1 MKSKARKSCPNC
13 GRLQAKL
20 DAQEARLKALEATV
34 SRLQEQLAAAKKN
47 SATSSKPPSSDLVKP
62 KPSET
67 PDGEKRSIGGQ
78 PGHDMHAR
86 EPFPPEQVTFFAT
99 HKLDGCPNC
108 GGTLRL
114 NPTFPRV
121 VQHVDIETTP
131 LTIEQH
137 TCPEYW
143 CDCCGKSCWAPLP
156 LKIEHGGLVG
166 PNLTA
171 LIAFMKGGCHASY
184 STIRT
189 FLRDCVGV
197 TLARSTL
204 ANTINKVSE
213 ALDGPYDELLRMLPV
228 EPVLNIDETGHKC
241 NKELWWTWCL
251 RADLYTIF
259 KIDPHRSADVLMD
272 VLGRDFE
279 GTIGCDYF
287 SAYRRF
293 MRECDIRV
301 QFCLAHLIRD
311 VKFLTTLP
319 DAATKAY
326 GERLRLALKA
336 LFGVI
341 HRRDELSAVAFEQQL
356 KAARD
361 AVLNAGMTDVPTT
374 RHAENMAKRFRKHG
388 AAFFTFVTTPDVAP
402 TNNSAEQ
409 AIRFVVIDRHI
420 TQGTRSEA
428 GRRWSERI
436 GTTIATCVGQ
446 CRSVYGYLKECV
458 GNLFAGRPS
467 PSLLPSKPLA

>member
-1 MKSKARKSCPNC
+1 MCPKC
-13 GRLQAKL
+13 QVLATKV
-20 DAQEARLKALEATV
+20 ASLEAELKRV
-34 SRLQEQLAAAKKN
+34 REQLAAAKKS
-47 SATSSKPPSSDLVKP
+47 SATSSKPPSSDIVKP
-62 KPSET
+62 KPPER
-67 PDGEKRSIGGQ
+67 PDGQKRSIGGQ
-78 PGHDMHAR
+78 PGHVKHER
-86 EPFPPEQVTFFAT
+86 ELFPPEQVTRFETYRLEA
-99 HKLDGCPNC
+99 CPDC

-114 NPTFPRV
+114 NPTSPRV
-121 VQHVDIETTP
+121 VQQVDIEKTP

-143 CDCCGKSCWAPLP
+143 CDRCQAPCWAPLP
-156 LKIEHGGLVG
+156 MKIVRGGLVG
-166 PNLTA
+166 PHLTA
-171 LIAFMKGGCHASY
+171 LIAFMKGGCHASF

-204 ANTINKVSE
+204 ANTIDKVSR
-213 ALDGPYDELLRMLPV
+213 ALDGPYDELLRLLPD

-241 NKELWWTWCL
+241 NKDLWWTWCL
-251 RADLYTIF
+251 RADLYTVF
-259 KIDPHRSADVLMD
+259 KIDPHRNADVLMD
-272 VLGRDFE
+272 LLGRDFE

-293 MRECDIRV
+293 MRECDITI

-326 GERLRLALKA
+326 GERLRQALKG
-336 LFGVI
+336 LFEVI
-341 HRRDELSAVAFEQQL
+341 HRRDELSPVAFERQL

-361 AVLNAGMTDVPTT
+361 VVLNAGMTDVPPT
-374 RHAENMAKRFRKHG
+374 RQAENMALRFRKHG
-388 AAFFTFVTTPDVAP
+388 AAFFTFITTPDVEP

-420 TQGTRSEA
+420 TQGTRSET

-436 GTTIATCVGQ
+436 WTTIATCAGQ
-446 CRSVYGYLKECV
+446 GRSVFGYLKESV
-458 GNLFAGRPS
+458 ENWLNGLPS
-467 PSLLPSKPLA
+467 PSLLPLETPT

>member
-1 MKSKARKSCPNC
+1 MCPQC
-13 GRLQAKL
+13 QVLATKV
-20 DAQEARLKALEATV
+20 AALEAELGRV
-34 SRLQEQLAAAKKN
+34 RQQLAAAKKN
-47 SATSSKPPSSDLVKP
+47 SATSSKPPSSDIVKP
-62 KPSET
+62 KPHER
-67 PDGEKRSIGGQ
+67 PDGQKRSIGGQ
-78 PGHDMHAR
+78 PGHDKHER
-86 EPFPPEQVTFFAT
+86 VPFPPEQVTGFET
-99 HKLDGCPNC
+99 HTLEACPGC
-108 GGTLRL
+108 GGALRL
-114 NPTFPRV
+114 NPTNPRV
-121 VQHVDIETTP
+121 VQQVDIEKTP

-143 CDCCGKSCWAPLP
+143 CDHCQTPCWAPLP
-156 LKIEHGGLVG
+156 LKIARGGLVG
-166 PNLTA
+166 PQLTA

-204 ANTINKVSE
+204 ANTISKVSE
-213 ALDGPYDELLRMLPV
+213 ALDGPYEELLRLLPD
-228 EPVLNIDETGHKC
+228 EAVLNIDETGHKC
-241 NKELWWTWCL
+241 NRTLWWTWCL

-272 VLGRDFE
+272 LLGRDFE

-293 MRECDIRV
+293 MRECDIV
-301 QFCLAHLIRD
+301 IQFCLAHLIRD

-326 GERLRLALKA
+326 GERLRQALRE
-336 LFGVI
+336 LFEVI
-341 HRRDELSAVAFEQQL
+341 HGRDELSAVAFERQL

-361 AVLNAGMTDVPTT
+361 VVLNAGMRDVPTT
-374 RHAENMAKRFRKHG
+374 RPAENMAKRFRKHG
-388 AAFFTFVTTPDVAP
+388 AAFFTFITTPDVEP

-420 TQGTRSEA
+420 TQGTRSET

-436 GTTIATCVGQ
+436 WTTIATCAGQ
-446 CRSVYGYLKECV
+446 GRSVFDYLKASVENWFN
-458 GNLFAGRPS
+458 GLPS
-467 PSLLPSKPLA
+467 PSLLPSETLG

>member
-1 MKSKARKSCPNC
+1 MKPASDMCPQC
-13 GRLQAKL
+13 QVLATKV
-20 DAQEARLKALEATV
+20 ASLEAE
-34 SRLQEQLAAAKKN
+34 LQRVRQQLAAAKKT
-47 SATSSKPPSSDLVKP
+47 SATSSKPPSSDIVKP
-62 KPSET
+62 NLPER
-67 PDGEKRSIGGQ
+67 PDGQKRSIGGQ
-78 PGHDMHAR
+78 PGHDKHAR
-86 EPFPPEQVTFFAT
+86 EPFPPELVTGFET
-99 HKLDGCPNC
+99 HTLDACPGC

-114 NPTFPRV
+114 NPTIPRV
-121 VQHVDIETTP
+121 VQQVDIKTTP

-143 CDCCGKSCWAPLP
+143 CNRCQKPYWAPLP
-156 LKIEHGGLVG
+156 LKIERGGLVG
-166 PNLTA
+166 PHLT
-171 LIAFMKGGCHASY
+171 AFMKGGCHASF
-184 STIRT
+184 SGIRT
-189 FLRDCVGV
+189 FLRDCVGI

-204 ANTINKVSE
+204 ANTISKVSE
-213 ALDGPYDELLRMLPV
+213 ALDGPYDELLRLLPD
-228 EPVLNIDETGHKC
+228 ERVLNIDETGHKC

-259 KIDPHRSADVLMD
+259 KIDPHRGADVLMD
-272 VLGRDFE
+272 LLGRDFE

-293 MRECDIRV
+293 MRECDIV
-301 QFCLAHLIRD
+301 IQFCIAHLIRD

-326 GERLRLALKA
+326 GERLRQALKG
-336 LFGVI
+336 LFEVI
-341 HRRDELSAVAFEQQL
+341 HRHDELSATDFERRL

-361 AVLNAGMTDVPTT
+361 VVLNAGMTEVPPT
-374 RHAENMAKRFRKHG
+374 RQAENMALRFRKHG
-388 AAFFTFVTTPDVAP
+388 AAFFTFVTTPGVEP

-436 GTTIATCVGQ
+436 WTTIATCAGQ
-446 CRSVYGYLKECV
+446 GRSVFGYLKEV
-458 GNLFAGRPS
+458 VENWFNGLPS
-467 PSLLPSKPLA
+467 PSLLPSETPA

>member
-1 MKSKARKSCPNC
+1 
-13 GRLQAKL
+13 
-20 DAQEARLKALEATV
+20 
-34 SRLQEQLAAAKKN
+34 
-47 SATSSKPPSSDLVKP
+47 
-62 KPSET
+62 
-67 PDGEKRSIGGQ
+67 
-78 PGHDMHAR
+78 
-86 EPFPPEQVTFFAT
+86 
-99 HKLDGCPNC
+99 
-108 GGTLRL
+108 
-114 NPTFPRV
+114 
-121 VQHVDIETTP
+121 

-137 TCPEYW
+137 TCPEYR
-143 CDCCGKSCWAPLP
+143 CDCCRKPCWAPFP
-156 LKIEHGGLVG
+156 LKIERGGLVG
-166 PNLTA
+166 PQLTA

-204 ANTINKVSE
+204 ANTISKVSE
-213 ALDGPYDELLRMLPV
+213 ALEGPYDELLRLLPD
-228 EPVLNIDETGHKC
+228 EPVLNIDETGHKSG
-241 NKELWWTWCL
+241 KKLWWTWCL

-259 KIDPHRSADVLMD
+259 KIDPHRSGDVLMD
-272 VLGRDFE
+272 LLGRDFE

-293 MRECDIRV
+293 MRECDIV
-301 QFCLAHLIRD
+301 IQFCLAHLIRD

-336 LFGVI
+336 LFEVI
-341 HRRDELSAVAFEQQL
+341 HRREGMPAADFDRRL

-361 AVLNAGMTDVPTT
+361 VILKAGMTDVPAT
-374 RHAENMAKRFRKHG
+374 RNAENMAKRFHKHG
-388 AAFFTFVTTPDVAP
+388 AAFFTFVTTPGIDP

-420 TQGTRSEA
+420 TQGPRSET

-436 GTTIATCVGQ
+436 WTAIATCAGQ
-446 CRSVYGYLKECV
+446 GRSLYGYLKESV
-458 GNLFAGRPS
+458 GNWFNGDAS
-467 PSLLPSKPLA
+467 PSLSPLITPR

>member
-1 MKSKARKSCPNC
+1 MCPQC
-13 GRLQAKL
+13 QVLATKV
-20 DAQEARLKALEATV
+20 AALEAELGRV
-34 SRLQEQLAAAKKN
+34 RQQLAAAKKN
-47 SATSSKPPSSDLVKP
+47 SVTSSKPPSSDIVKP
-62 KPSET
+62 KPPER
-67 PDGEKRSIGGQ
+67 PDGQKRSIGGQ
-78 PGHDMHAR
+78 PGHDRHER
-86 EPFPPEQVTFFAT
+86 VPFPPEQVTGFET
-99 HKLDGCPNC
+99 HTLEACPGC
-108 GGTLRL
+108 GGALRL
-114 NPTFPRV
+114 NPTHPRV
-121 VQHVDIETTP
+121 VQQVDIEKTP

-143 CDCCGKSCWAPLP
+143 CDHCQMSCWAPLP
-156 LKIEHGGLVG
+156 LKIARGGLVG
-166 PNLTA
+166 PQLTA

-204 ANTINKVSE
+204 ANTISKVSE
-213 ALDGPYDELLRMLPV
+213 ALDGPYEELLRLLPD
-228 EPVLNIDETGHKC
+228 EAVLNIDETGHKC
-241 NKELWWTWCL
+241 NRTLWWTWCL

-272 VLGRDFE
+272 LLGRDFE
-279 GTIGCDYF
+279 GTIVCDYF

-293 MRECDIRV
+293 MRECDIV
-301 QFCLAHLIRD
+301 IQFCLAHLIRD

-326 GERLRLALKA
+326 GERLRQALRE
-336 LFGVI
+336 LFEVI
-341 HRRDELSAVAFEQQL
+341 HGRDELSAVAFERQL

-361 AVLNAGMTDVPTT
+361 VVLNAGMRDVPTT
-374 RHAENMAKRFRKHG
+374 RPAENMAKRFRKHG
-388 AAFFTFVTTPDVAP
+388 AAFFTFITTPDVEP

-420 TQGTRSEA
+420 TQGTRSET

-436 GTTIATCVGQ
+436 WTTIATCAGQ
-446 CRSVYGYLKECV
+446 GRSVIDYLKASVENWFN
-458 GNLFAGRPS
+458 GFPS
-467 PSLLPSKPLA
+467 PSLLPSETLG

>member
-1 MKSKARKSCPNC
+1 MKAKARKSCRNC
-13 GRLQAKL
+13 RRLQALL

-34 SRLQEQLAAAKKN
+34 ARLQEQLAAARKD
-47 SATSSKPPSSDLVKP
+47 SSTSSKPPSSDIVKP
-62 KPSET
+62 KLPET
-67 PDGEKRSIGGQ
+67 PDGQKRSIGGQ
-78 PGHDMHAR
+78 PGHDKHAR
-86 EPFPPEQVTFFAT
+86 EPFPPEQITCFET
-99 HKLDGCPNC
+99 HKLDACPDC

-121 VQHVDIETTP
+121 VQQVDIEKSP

-143 CDCCGKSCWAPLP
+143 CDRCGKSCWAPLP
-156 LKIEHGGLVG
+156 LRIERGGLVG

-204 ANTINKVSE
+204 ANTINKVSA
-213 ALDGPYDELLRMLPV
+213 ALDGPYDELLRMLPD
-228 EPVLNIDETGHKC
+228 ETVLNVDETGHKC

-293 MRECDIRV
+293 MRECDIRI

-311 VKFLTTLP
+311 VKFLTTLS
-319 DAATKAY
+319 DTATKAY
-326 GERLRLALKA
+326 GERLRCALKE

-341 HRRDELSAVAFEQQL
+341 HRRDDLSPVAFERQL
-356 KAARD
+356 QAARD
-361 AVLNAGMTDVPTT
+361 MVLNAGMTDVPTT
-374 RHAENMAKRFRKHG
+374 RHAENMAKRFRTHG
-388 AAFFTFVTTPDVAP
+388 AAFFTFVTTPDVEP

-436 GTTIATCVGQ
+436 WTTIATCAGQ
-446 CRSVYGYLKECV
+446 GRSAFGYLKECV
-458 GNLFAGRPS
+458 GNWFEGRPS
-467 PSLLPSKPLA
+467 PSLLPSETPA